1 MSEMQ
6 TPLRAELV
14 QQAFDP
20 EFFRQQGHQLID
32 QLADYFRQAQ
42 AGEAMPIMPWEQPNV
57 RAAYYEALLQK
68 NEASLPQD
76 FFSSLI
82 YQNIHTLHPHYM
94 GHQVASP
101 APLNALA
108 DLLASAMNAGTGVY
122 EMGSPLVAI
131 ERALVKNL
139 NQVLGYGP
147 EADGFMTNGG
157 TLGNLTALLTARQ
170 VRQAR
175 EGVSS
180 LPKPALMVSEAAHY
194 CVERAAKVMG
204 WGEAGVIKIPVDAQ
218 YQMRAD
224 LLPAYYEQALKEGK
238 TIVAVVANACSTAT
252 GAYDNIEVIADFCEK
267 HQIWLHVDGAH
278 GAAVIFSDKYKKKV
292 EGIHR
297 ADSVVI
303 DFHKMLLTSALTT
316 ALLYKNG
323 DDSYQTFSQHA
334 SYLWADDEEREW
346 YNLGKRTFECTKST
360 LGLKAYL
367 LWHTY
372 GPGLFAQHID
382 YLYDLGHYFGKMIA
396 ESADFELP
404 VAPQSNIICFR
415 YCPADV
421 PATALNALNGF
432 IREALITS
440 GSFYIVQTQLAGQ
453 LYLRITLISPFTSVT
468 TLEAL
473 LQNLRALGQQYLQEQ
488 MASPIKEAGLGAFV
502 ESQK

>member
-1 MSEMQ
+1 MQ
-6 TPLRAELV
+6 TPLRPNLV

-20 EFFRQQGHQLID
+20 DFFRHVGHQLID
-32 QLADYFRQAQ
+32 QLADYFQAAQ
-42 AGEAMPIMPWEQPNV
+42 KGQTMAVMPWEKPDERTNHFQTLLE
-57 RAAYYEALLQK
+57 AAPDENA
-68 NEASLPQD
+68 QD
-76 FFSSLI
+76 FFAYLI
-82 YQNIHTLHPHYM
+82 AQNIHTLHPHYL

-108 DLLASAMNAGTGVY
+108 DLLASAMNSGTGVY
-122 EMGSPLVAI
+122 EMGSPMVAI
-131 ERALVKNL
+131 ERVLIKNL
-139 NQVLGYGP
+139 NRVLGYGP
-147 EADGFMTNGG
+147 QADGFMTNGG

-170 VRQAR
+170 ARQAR
-175 EGVSS
+175 EGLSS

-194 CVERAAKVMG
+194 CVDRASKVMG
-204 WGEAGVIKIPVDAQ
+204 WGEAGLIKIPVDAQ

-252 GAYDNIEVIADFCEK
+252 GAYDNIEVIADFCEM

-323 DDSYQTFSQHA
+323 DDSYLTFSQQA

-367 LWHTY
+367 LWRTY
-372 GPGLFAQHID
+372 GPDLFAQHID
-382 YLYDLGHYFGKMIA
+382 YLYDLGHYFAEMIA
-396 ESADFELP
+396 QSDDFALP

-415 YCPADV
+415 YCPTEV
-421 PATALNALNGF
+421 PKEELNALNSF
-432 IREALITS
+432 MRETLITS
-440 GSFYIVQTQLAGQ
+440 GAFYIVQTQLAGQ
-453 LYLRITLISPFTSVT
+453 LYLRLTLISPFTTVA
-468 TLEAL
+468 TLEDL
-473 LQNLRALGQQYLQEQ
+473 LQNLRALGQQYLLENRLL
-488 MASPIKEAGLGAFV
+488 PH
-502 ESQK
+502 